1 VAGVNKVLKIRHDGK
16 LIVSTLGTLVLGE
29 TALADVI
36 SQALSLKEGEYKECT
51 AEVDMYI
58 RFKPGVPD
66 VRWRE
71 EEEWH

>member
-1 VAGVNKVLKIRHDGK
+1 
-16 LIVSTLGTLVLGE
+16 
-29 TALADVI
+29 VI

-71 EEEWH
+71 EE